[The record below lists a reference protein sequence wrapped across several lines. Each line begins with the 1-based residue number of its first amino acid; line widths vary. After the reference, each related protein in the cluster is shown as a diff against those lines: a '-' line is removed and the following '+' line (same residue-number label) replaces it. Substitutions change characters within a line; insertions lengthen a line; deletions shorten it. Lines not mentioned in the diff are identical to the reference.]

1 MHSGASS
8 WSVSRKA
15 GVAVDNDLQ
24 RYEEMNKPGNKPRAA
39 QPGPASMDK
48 DKPTEP
54 VVEPV
59 EAIPVGPKEPETEPV
74 EAILAEPAVAI
85 PKAAK
90 LPEIPELPEPDDEP
104 ELKAE
109 PVETIEETAPIEKTD
124 SVEPPKPAGRN
135 GSANGKANGHAIIRI
150 EELTKIYDLGEV
162 KVPALNGVDI
172 NIAEGSYVAIMGPS
186 GSGKSTMLNIL
197 GCLDRPTAGRY
208 FLGEEDVS
216 LMRDSALSEV
226 RGRKIGF
233 IFQSYNLIPQLDVVE
248 NIHVPLFYQG
258 KQLSKYRDH
267 CTELAELV
275 GLGDRL
281 DHRPLQL
288 SGGQQQRV
296 AVARSLVND
305 PLMILADEPT
315 GNLDSKTEQ
324 EILELLDKLHAEG
337 KTIVVV
343 THEQAVANRAER
355 VIHLK
360 DGVVDR
366 DVLNR

>member
-1 MHSGASS
+1 MSEERKPVQPSPSS
-8 WSVSRKA
+8 EGKPDKSV
-15 GVAVDNDLQ
+15 
-24 RYEEMNKPGNKPRAA
+24 
-39 QPGPASMDK
+39 
-48 DKPTEP
+48 KPT
-54 VVEPV
+54 
-59 EAIPVGPKEPETEPV
+59 AEPV
-74 EAILAEPAVAI
+74 EAILAEPVEIKEAKQEPIEAI
-85 PKAAK
+85 LAEPPSQKSDPPKLPK
-90 LPEIPELPEPDDEP
+90 LPELPNSSEELETEPPVLPEKTGDNDFQPDQKQTDRPSLLAQDEAQSSP
-104 ELKAE
+104 A
-109 PVETIEETAPIEKTD
+109 
-124 SVEPPKPAGRN
+124 SKP
-135 GSANGKANGHAIIRI
+135 NGKANGKAIIRI

-172 NIAEGSYVAIMGPS
+172 DIAEGSYVAIMGPS

-197 GCLDRPTAGRY
+197 GCLDRPTDGRY

-226 RGRKIGF
+226 RGRRIGF

-267 CTELAELV
+267 CIKLAELV

-296 AVARSLVND
+296 AVARRLVND
-305 PLMILADEPT
+305 PLMVLADEPT

-343 THEQAVANRAER
+343 THEQTVADRAER

-360 DGVVDR
+360 DGIVDR
-366 DVLNR
+366 DVYNR

>member
-1 MHSGASS
+1 MSEERKPVQPSPSS
-8 WSVSRKA
+8 EGKPDKSV
-15 GVAVDNDLQ
+15 
-24 RYEEMNKPGNKPRAA
+24 
-39 QPGPASMDK
+39 
-48 DKPTEP
+48 KPT
-54 VVEPV
+54 
-59 EAIPVGPKEPETEPV
+59 AEPV
-74 EAILAEPAVAI
+74 EAILAEPVEIKESKQEPIEAI
-85 PKAAK
+85 LAEPPSQKSGPPKLPK
-90 LPEIPELPEPDDEP
+90 LPELPNPSEEL
-104 ELKAE
+104 
-109 PVETIEETAPIEKTD
+109 ET
-124 SVEPPKPAGRN
+124 EPPVRPEKSGDDNSQPAQKQTDRPSPLAQDEAQSSPASKP
-135 GSANGKANGHAIIRI
+135 NGKANGKAIIRI

-172 NIAEGSYVAIMGPS
+172 DIAEGSYVAIMGPS

-197 GCLDRPTAGRY
+197 GCLDRPTDGRY

-226 RGRKIGF
+226 RGRRIGF

-267 CTELAELV
+267 CIKLAELV

-343 THEQAVANRAER
+343 THEQTVADRAER

-360 DGVVDR
+360 DGIVDR
-366 DVLNR
+366 DVYNR